1 LSIEKDP
8 VRYSD
13 MIRVAILA
21 DMPVK
26 ALEAGVSGRGGGDAA
41 TWLPQLAQEFSK
53 QADLAISWVIL
64 TKSVRKPR
72 TSTLLGQTFYE
83 IPKGM
88 MTVDI
93 LTGHWFARKK
103 LKRALDVI
111 HPDVIHVWGSESSY
125 PSVLKGA
132 RVPTIMSMQGILSEY
147 NRIGSFRGNWR
158 MRCQASYEM
167 SWVKQATLLTSE
179 SEWGRKRVLE
189 IDPAL
194 DVRLVEYGVN
204 PSFYN
209 LTWKPDREK
218 PVILYCGG
226 HDWRKGHDLLM
237 AALRLPPVPSWKCW
251 IAGGGSTRE
260 DTANLPENVEVL
272 GNLAWKE
279 LQERMSKSWGLVLP
293 TRADTSPNAVKE
305 ARVIG
310 MPVITSRHGGQ
321 SGYVKHGENG
331 IIVDPLTPEA
341 LRKGMDL
348 LLSDYSAC
356 RRMGE
361 SRHQGDRD
369 YFRPELT
376 ARGFMMIYRDLAG
389 RVVSA

>member
-1 LSIEKDP
+1 
-8 VRYSD
+8 

-21 DMPVK
+21 DMPIK
-26 ALEAGVSGRGGGDAA
+26 ALEAGVTGRGGGDAA

-53 QADLAISWVIL
+53 QTDLAISWVIL

-72 TSTLLGQTFYE
+72 ISTLLGQTFYE

-93 LTGHWFARKK
+93 LTGHWSAREK
-103 LKRALDVI
+103 LKRVLDVI
-111 HPDVIHVWGSESSY
+111 RPDVIHVWGSESSY

-158 MRCQASYEM
+158 MRCQASYEI
-167 SWVKQATLLTSE
+167 SWVKQATLLTTE
-179 SEWGRKRVLE
+179 SEWGRERVLE
-189 IDPAL
+189 IDPTL

-209 LTWKPDREK
+209 LTWQPDREK

-226 HDWRKGHDLLM
+226 KDWRKGYDLLKKAIEM
-237 AALRLPPVPSWKCW
+237 HPVPHWTCW
-251 IAGGGSTRE
+251 IAGGGSIETGNKE
-260 DTANLPENVEVL
+260 PAPIEML
-272 GNLAWKE
+272 GNLTWKE
-279 LQERMSKSWGLVLP
+279 LQERMTRAWALVLP

-305 ARVIG
+305 ARVVG

-321 SGYVKHGENG
+321 AGYIRDGENG
-331 IIVDPLTPEA
+331 ILVDPLTPERLRKSIDLVLKDHSLA
-341 LRKGMDL
+341 LR
-348 LLSDYSAC
+348 
-356 RRMGE
+356 MGA
-361 SRHQGDRD
+361 SRHSEDRD
-369 YFRPELT
+369 YFQPARTASGFSTLYRELVK
-376 ARGFMMIYRDLAG
+376 R
-389 RVVSA
+389 

>member
-1 LSIEKDP
+1 
-8 VRYSD
+8 

-26 ALEAGVSGRGGGDAA
+26 ALEAGVTGRGGGDAA
-41 TWLPQLAQEFSK
+41 TWLPQLAHEFSK
-53 QADLAISWVIL
+53 QTDLAISWVIL
-64 TKSVRKPR
+64 TKSVKEPR

-93 LTGHWFARKK
+93 LTGHWSARKK
-103 LKRALDVI
+103 LKRVLDVI

-147 NRIGSFRGNWR
+147 SRIGSFRGNWR
-158 MRCQASYEM
+158 MRCQASYET

-179 SEWGRKRVLE
+179 SEWGRERVLE
-189 IDPAL
+189 INPTL
-194 DVRLVEYGVN
+194 DVSLVEYGVN

-209 LTWKPDREK
+209 LTWKPDRDK

-226 HDWRKGHDLLM
+226 KDWRKGYDLLKK
-237 AALRLPPVPSWKCW
+237 AIDIPPVPPWTCW
-251 IAGGGSTRE
+251 IAGSGSI
-260 DTANLPENVEVL
+260 EVGNKESASMEML
-272 GNLAWKE
+272 GNLTWKE
-279 LQERMSKSWGLVLP
+279 LQERMTRAWALVLP

-310 MPVITSRHGGQ
+310 LPVITSRHGGQ
-321 SGYVKHGENG
+321 AGYILQGQNG
-331 IIVDPLTPEA
+331 VIVDPLTPEK
-341 LRKGMDL
+341 LRQAMDT
-348 LLSDYSAC
+348 LLSDFSLTKT
-356 RRMGE
+356 MGAV
-361 SRHQGDRD
+361 RHAEDRD
-369 YFRPELT
+369 YFRPERT
-376 ARGFMMIYRDLAG
+376 AEGFTAIYRELAEKEQ
-389 RVVSA
+389 